1 MPKRK
6 IIQRAI
12 RRADPTFDP
21 FCEDLLEISTTPRGR
36 RRKRLEKRKLT
47 ASEFREVIE
56 TNKIK
61 RRIQDNTQLLSND
74 SENNNSKEE

>member
-12 RRADPTFDP
+12 RRSDPSFDP
-21 FCEDLLEISTTPRGR
+21 FCEDLLEISTTPKGR

-61 RRIQDNTQLLSND
+61 RRMQDNTQLSND